1 VSRPPSS
8 SGPNWPALGIVVI
21 ALASLL
27 MLSRL
32 IGCSGNNQNA
42 AIPSATDH
50 GDPAEFLQRMVDKYQ
65 QAASYGDHGVLTL
78 NVVRSGKPAQP
89 QSWPFAVQFVRPG
102 RLRIDSYNLHLAS
115 DATAAEPLLIAQVDD
130 VESNNIDH
138 QVVVRPAPPE
148 AKFSALS
155 ADPILF
161 AHLVSRTGRPP
172 APLELLLDQR
182 PLATLL
188 GKDAKLVWLADAA
201 VEGRNCYRI
210 EYTAEEGKYVFWI
223 DAEELLLR
231 RLEYPA
237 SLLPDL
243 AGDKAVNEAH
253 LVAELADATFSPK
266 AEELAFTL
274 PIPPDAKRMRAFV
287 MPVIALDAKL
297 IGQPV
302 RTFEL
307 TQVDGE
313 KITPAKVKGKIT
325 ALFWYAH
332 HPLCEQPA
340 RQFAEAAKT
349 LGDDQQA
356 FAVCTELA
364 DVGDK
369 AVRDQLAA
377 WKVDLPPV
385 RDLKQYHERVFQ
397 VRELPSITLLD
408 AEGRFQ
414 WMGSG
419 ETAAAEFP
427 EALARLASGENLAAE
442 ALRREWLAR
451 EEYQR
456 LVAAGGPQLDTGLAA
471 ASSPK
476 RLKLTRKWKID
487 KLTAG
492 GIVIA
497 AADRLLVVAGPRSVW
512 ELDADGQ
519 VAKKHDLP
527 LPEKVE
533 ITSLRTFQAAEGK
546 TIHAVFT
553 PLQAGV
559 HVLDDDWKL
568 LFSYPA
574 GDDDSPPVRDV
585 QLADLDENG
594 EPELL
599 VAFDGNVGLH
609 SVSMSGERL
618 WSNRAYTPLVSLAL
632 SHELPVIK
640 YCAYVTGR
648 GGILPINKDGIEGL
662 PKEVPGWVVA
672 HLFCSRFSN
681 AEQTAYAA
689 IAADAKGELCLVG
702 LDKVLE
708 EKWNYPL
715 PGGTFQRPVDF
726 LTSGKLR
733 TDSHGEWIVAW
744 SDGSIHIV
752 SEDGQFDDTFNT
764 GAEIRGI
771 AVMEREG
778 KPLLVVSTPKEVLAW
793 EVH

>member
-1 VSRPPSS
+1 V
-8 SGPNWPALGIVVI
+8 GVVVI

-32 IGCSGNNQNA
+32 IGCGGGNQNA
-42 AIPSATDH
+42 PIPAAADH

-78 NVVRSGKPAQP
+78 NLVRHGKAARP
-89 QSWPFAVQFVRPG
+89 QTWPFAVQFVRPG
-102 RLRIDSYNLHLAS
+102 RLRVDSYNLHLAS

-130 VESNNIDH
+130 AESNNIDH

-148 AKFSALS
+148 AKFSALNT
-155 ADPILF
+155 DPILF
-161 AHLVSRTGRPP
+161 AQLIGRTGRPP

-188 GKDAKLVWLADAA
+188 AKDAKLAWLADSS
-201 VEGRNCYRI
+201 VQGHNCYRI
-210 EYTAEEGKYVFWI
+210 EYTAAEGKYVFWI

-237 SLLPDL
+237 AALLPDL
-243 AGDKAVNEAH
+243 AGDKAVTEAH
-253 LVAELADATFSPK
+253 LIAELVDATFAPK

-297 IGQPV
+297 LGQPV

-313 KITPAKVKGKIT
+313 KITPAKMKGKIT

-332 HPLCEQPA
+332 HAACEQPA
-340 RQFAEAAKT
+340 RQFAEAAKQ
-349 LGDDQQA
+349 LDEDQQA
-356 FAVCTELA
+356 FIVCTELA

-377 WKVDLPPV
+377 WKVDLPPA
-385 RDLKQYHERVFQ
+385 RDLKQYHERIFQ
-397 VRELPSITLLD
+397 VRELPAITLLD

-419 ETAAAEFP
+419 QSAAVEFP
-427 EALARLASGENLAAE
+427 EALARLARGEDLAAE
-442 ALRREWLAR
+442 ALRREFLAQ

-456 LVAAGGPQLDTGLAA
+456 LVAAGGPRLDTGLAA

-476 RLKLTRKWKID
+476 RLKLTRKWKSD
-487 KLTAG
+487 ELTAG
-492 GIVIA
+492 GTILA

-512 ELDADGQ
+512 EIDADSK
-519 VAKKHDLP
+519 VLARHDLP

-533 ITSLRTFQAAEGK
+533 ITSLRSFQGAEGK
-546 TIHAVFT
+546 PVYAVFS

-559 HVLDDDWKL
+559 HVLDADWML
-568 LFSYPA
+568 LFSYPD
-574 GDDDSPPVRDV
+574 GEDQPPVRDV

-599 VAFDGNVGLH
+599 VAFDGSVGLH

-632 SHELPVIK
+632 SHKLPKVG
-640 YCAYVTGR
+640 YSAYATGR
-648 GGILPINKDGIEGL
+648 GGISPTNKDGFEGL
-662 PKEVPGWVVA
+662 PKDVPGWVVA
-672 HLFCSRFSN
+672 HLFSSRFGDTT
-681 AEQTAYAA
+681 ETRYAA
-689 IAADAKGELCLVG
+689 IAADAKGEPCLVG

-715 PGGTFQRPVDF
+715 PGGAFQRPVDF

-733 TDSHGEWIVAW
+733 ADSKGEWIVAW
-744 SDGSIHIV
+744 SDGSIHII
-752 SEDGQFDDTFNT
+752 SEDGNFDDTFNT
-764 GAEIRGI
+764 GAEIRGV
-771 AVMEREG
+771 AFLEREG
-778 KPLLVVSTPKEVLAW
+778 QPLLVVSTPKEVLAW
-793 EVH
+793 EVGE